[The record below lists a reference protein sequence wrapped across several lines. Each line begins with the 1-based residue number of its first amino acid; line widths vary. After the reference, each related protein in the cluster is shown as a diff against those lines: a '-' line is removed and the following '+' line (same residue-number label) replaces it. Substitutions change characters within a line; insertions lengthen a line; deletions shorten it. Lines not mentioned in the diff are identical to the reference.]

1 MAIIPGASTT
11 GLLSPAGRL
20 SKATMHPVWRN
31 RSTGK
36 FSAILPTGTA
46 WSLWPDLSVPS
57 TSVATNKGNQNLRPT
72 VVTHATGYYIIWAS
86 TSTSK
91 FQAYNWNNEMVGAE
105 VDLPFSIV
113 NHDQSPTTAVLDS
126 LGQIWIAYGQAGVVN
141 VLRSTD
147 SGLTWSGPTQIGTF
161 GNSQSGVIGLVES
174 NGFMQSLSN
183 GNDSSGRSA
192 KRIAI
197 SATNLAQANW
207 TVETLPAFASG
218 ASSDDHLGI
227 TATADGTVYAIA
239 KTTNGATNV
248 TLIYVLRRTTAGVWS
263 AYDVEVGPD
272 DNGGAAP
279 GYSRP
284 NLFEVNGSLRALYGS
299 IYTPNNLSTK
309 TSTTAAPA
317 TWSARTA
324 QITGPDFSDGALL
337 PGTGEVVAPAQQYPV
352 LAHQRTNGT
361 VDLQW
366 LPTGFP
372 EGGGSMIGNDPVLAT
387 MVGAS
392 ESPAAYLGAEQ
403 VDP

>member
-46 WSLWPDLSVPS
+46 WNLWPDLSVPS

-72 VVTHATGYYIIWAS
+72 VVTHATGYYVIWAS

-91 FQAYNWNNEMVGAE
+91 FQAYDWTNTMVGAE
-105 VDLPFSIV
+105 VNLPFSIV
-113 NHDQSPTTAVLDS
+113 NHDQSPTTAVIDT
-126 LGQIWIAYGQAGVVN
+126 LGQIWIAYGQTGVVN

-147 SGLTWSGPTQIGTF
+147 QGATWSGPTQIGTF

-174 NGFMQSLSN
+174 AGFMQSLSN

-192 KRIAI
+192 KRI
-197 SATNLAQANW
+197 SLTATDLVQANW
-207 TVETLPAFASG
+207 TVETLPAFPSG
-218 ASSDDHLGI
+218 TASDDHLGI
-227 TATADGTVYAIA
+227 TAAPDGTVYAVL

-248 TLIYVLRRTTAGVWS
+248 QLIYVLKRTPAGVWTS
-263 AYDVEVGPD
+263 HDVEVGPD

-284 NLFEVNGSLRALYGS
+284 NLILVGEDLRTMYGS
-299 IYTPNNLSTK
+299 IYAPNNLSTK
-309 TSTTAAPA
+309 TAPTPGL
-317 TWSARTA
+317 TWSARSA
-324 QITGPDFSDGALL
+324 LIAGPDFSDGALL
-337 PGTGEVVAPAQQYPV
+337 PGTGEVVEPVQQYPV

-366 LPTGFP
+366 VVTGFP
-372 EGGGSMIGNDPVLAT
+372 EGGGSMIGGDPILAT
-387 MVGAS
+387 KVGATD
-392 ESPAAYLGAEQ
+392 SPAAYFGTEQ
-403 VDP
+403 VDS